1 VCGIA
6 GVIGPGVTLPI
17 VERMTSML
25 FHRGPDDGG
34 YETLDGPRGMTRG
47 VFGNRR
53 LAILDLSAAG
63 HQPMSYAAGRYLITY
78 NGEIYNYRE
87 LRDELARDGLE
98 FSTSGDTEVI
108 LAGWARW
115 GARVLPR
122 LRGMFA
128 FAIWDRDEERAYLAR
143 DAFGIKPLYFA
154 ESDGAVLF
162 ASEVRALLASEQI
175 DRSLCPT
182 AVATYLA
189 TGSVAEP
196 WTIIESVLALG
207 AGSLVAIDCSRGA
220 AVLGRAEQ
228 FASPFASREV
238 LATDRKPTGE
248 RQMKEGRAGMARELR
263 RVLRDSVSHHLISD
277 VPVALFLS
285 GGLDSSSVVALASEV
300 SRTRLD
306 SFTVTFD
313 EPDHSEA
320 VPARIVAEKFGTRHH
335 EIALSGQSLLDAL
348 PEAFAAM
355 DQPSLDG
362 LNTYVVS
369 GAVRAHDIKVVLSGL
384 GGDELFGGY
393 PSFRRASAIAP
404 LWRLP
409 GTLRR
414 LSAAAAGFSSDPRL
428 DRISTLLHSPHPGR
442 AAYLASRTLFG
453 RNQVRMLTGS
463 ADNVASEPTATSGRD
478 DERLTLLQQVSLYE
492 TTGYMRNTL
501 LRDSD
506 VFSMAHSLEL
516 RVPFVDR
523 EVARVAMLLPDSVK
537 LRRGASKP
545 ILFEAMEDL
554 LPASL
559 RTRPKQ
565 GFTLPFERWM
575 RRELFREVDAR
586 LTSALIERVG
596 LNAAAARQV
605 WSEFQDGARGMSW
618 SRPWALYTLVRW
630 AEQHS
635 VASKGGLNLPHVALK
650 PIAATR

>member
-1 VCGIA
+1 MCGIA
-6 GVIGPGVTLPI
+6 GVLGSGETLGVA
-17 VERMTSML
+17 ERMTSTL

-34 YETLDGPRGMTRG
+34 YEMLGGRSGASRGT
-47 VFGNRR
+47 FGNRR
-53 LAILDLSAAG
+53 LSILDLSPAG
-63 HQPMSYAAGRYLITY
+63 HQPMTYADGRYCITY

-87 LRDELARDGLE
+87 LREELARDGLE
-98 FSTSGDTEVI
+98 FRTTGDTEVI
-108 LAGWARW
+108 LAGWTRW
-115 GARVLPR
+115 GTGVLPR

-143 DAFGIKPLYFA
+143 DAFGIKPLYLA

-162 ASEVRALLASEQI
+162 ASEVRALLASERI
-175 DRSLCPT
+175 DRSLCAP
-182 AVATYLA
+182 AVADYLA
-189 TGSVAEP
+189 TGSVEEP

-207 AGSLVAIDCSRGA
+207 AGTLTSIDCSRGG
-220 AVLGRAEQ
+220 AVLGQVRQ
-228 FASPFASREV
+228 FASAFARPEDFPSDGSHTEAN
-238 LATDRKPTGE
+238 ATDTRG
-248 RQMKEGRAGMARELR
+248 GMARELR
-263 RVLRDSVSHHLISD
+263 RVLRDSVAHHLVSD

-300 SRTRLD
+300 SPTRLD

-313 EPDHSEA
+313 EADYSEA
-320 VPARIVAEKFGTRHH
+320 VPARNVAEKFGTRHH
-335 EIALSGQSLLDAL
+335 EIALSGQNLLDAL

-369 GAVRAHDIKVVLSGL
+369 GAVRAHDIRVVLSGL

-393 PSFRRASAIAP
+393 PSFRRASTIAP
-404 LWRLP
+404 LWKLP
-409 GTLRR
+409 GRLRR
-414 LSAAAAGFSSDPRL
+414 VSAATAGFSSDPRL
-428 DRISTLLHSPHPGR
+428 ERISTLLRSPHPAH
-442 AAYLASRTLFG
+442 AAYLASRTLFSP
-453 RNQVRMLTGS
+453 NQVRSLTGARGS
-463 ADNVASEPTATSGRD
+463 AAALLATTTTLG

-523 EVARVAMLLPDSVK
+523 EVARFAMTLPDSVK
-537 LRRGASKP
+537 LRRGVSKP
-545 ILFEAMEDL
+545 ILFDAMEDV

-575 RRELFREVDAR
+575 RQELFREVDAR
-586 LTSALIERVG
+586 LAPSRLESVG
-596 LNAAAARQV
+596 LDAAATRRV
-605 WSEFQDGARGMSW
+605 WSEFQDGARGMNW

-630 AEQHS
+630 AEQNS
-635 VASKGGLNLPHVALK
+635 VALEGSSKSAGHHAPK
-650 PIAATR
+650 PVAATR